1 MTASQGQLQPSRHT
15 HVQGIRISAALEQ
28 HANNSTC
35 ESLPHRQ
42 MQRCQ
47 IDLIPRPSGRHHA
60 RKARTRPQ
68 HVPTAAPNGNTV
80 DTSSSLSRTAVA
92 STACSR
98 WMRMPSTFR
107 LRDARSDCVS
117 PRLLCAETSAP
128 CSRSM
133 SASSVCPLREAK
145 CHGVDLSSSGTCT
158 LSTQPIVERNNL
170 TLNAGVDKGAE
181 TSQHG
186 RALTEPPLSVTI
198 PKGDRYST

>member
-15 HVQGIRISAALEQ
+15 HVKGIRISAALEQ
-28 HANNSTC
+28 HANNSTS

-42 MQRCQ
+42 MQRSQ
-47 IDLIPRPSGRHHA
+47 IILIPRPSGRHHA

-92 STACSR
+92 SAAC
-98 WMRMPSTFR
+98 WMRMPSIFL
-107 LRDARSDCVS
+107 LRDARSGCVS
-117 PRLLCAETSAP
+117 PGSLWAETSAP

-133 SASSVCPLREAK
+133 SASSGCPLREAK
-145 CHGVDLSSSGTCT
+145 CNGVDLSSSGTCT

-170 TLNAGVDKGAE
+170 TLNAEVDKGAE
-181 TSQHG
+181 TSQRG